1 MDLKTTDTS
10 GVYVPFKIKVDGTE
24 RLRITNSGNVGIGTT
39 TPSVA
44 LDVNGSV
51 NATATLIAGRNITGF
66 GIEQQVVFSNQ
77 TTTWTVP
84 AGVYGVKIIATGGGG
99 GGGGIG
105 VTSTGGAGGGSAGS
119 TSIWTGAISAGTVF
133 SIVAGAGGAGGA
145 VTNGGSAGGASY
157 VTVSS
162 TYYVYA
168 NGGAGGY
175 PLRTYSVSG
184 ARNTATPTVASLAQ
198 VYLPGGDSYTN
209 AQTLQ
214 GGNGGA
220 SFWGGGGMGGNGDD
234 SNAGYSGLVYGS
246 GGGGARYQSTGGNGA
261 SGIVLISY
269 FQIS

>member
-1 MDLKTTDTS
+1 MDIKTSDLL
-10 GVYVPFKIKVDGTE
+10 GNYIPFKINGAEKMRVDG
-24 RLRITNSGNVGIGTT
+24 SGNVGIGTS
-39 TPSVA
+39 TPAAV

-51 NATATLIAGRNITGF
+51 NATAHLIGGRNMTGF
-66 GIEQQVVFSNQ
+66 GIERQVVFSNQ

-105 VTSTGGAGGGSAGS
+105 VTNTGGAGGGSAGS

-145 VTNGGSAGGASY
+145 QTYGGNAGGASY

-168 NGGAGGY
+168 NGGVGGY
-175 PLRTYSVSG
+175 SLRIYSVSG
-184 ARNTATPTVASLAQ
+184 ARNTSTPTTASLAQ
-198 VYLPGGDSYTN
+198 LYIPGGDSYTSG
-209 AQTLQ
+209 QTLQ

-220 SFWGGGGMGGNGDD
+220 SFWGGGGMGANGDD
-234 SNAGYSGLVYGS
+234 TNGGYSGLAYGS
-246 GGGGARYQSTGGNGA
+246 GGGGARYSSTGGNGA